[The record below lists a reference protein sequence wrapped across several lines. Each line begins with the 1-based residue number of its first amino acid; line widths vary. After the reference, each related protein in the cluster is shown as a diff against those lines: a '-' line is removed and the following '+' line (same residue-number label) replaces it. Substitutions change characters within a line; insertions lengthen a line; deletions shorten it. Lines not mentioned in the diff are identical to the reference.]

1 MRTVNVRWDGA
12 LERFTA
18 LGTHRGQ
25 ELVINAPHTPG
36 AHHPPTGF
44 SATELLLAGAAACS
58 AWDVLE
64 ILRKRRE
71 QISSLEVTV
80 EGHQQADPPWTYE
93 RLVLHFRIAGTNLVP
108 SVMSR
113 VLRLSIV
120 GYCSVLA
127 TLRGVAQIEATLELV
142 DAEGVSSGRL
152 SVSLDVEPV
161 ESAESAESAESEPA
175 TDADI
180 DVDAPITDE
189 D

>member
-1 MRTVNVRWDGA
+1 MRTVNVKWDGA
-12 LERFTA
+12 LEHFTA

-25 ELVINAPHTPG
+25 ELVINAPHTPA

-71 QISSLEVTV
+71 QVTSLDVEI
-80 EGHQQADPPWTYE
+80 EGHQQPDPPWTYQ
-93 RLVLHFRIAGTNLVP
+93 RLVLHYRIGGTDLVP
-108 SVMSR
+108 GVLSR
-113 VLRLSIV
+113 VVRLSIV

-127 TLRGVAQIEATLELV
+127 TLRGVAQVEATLELI
-142 DAEGVSSGRL
+142 DDTGMSSGRL
-152 SVSLDVEPV
+152 PVSLEVEPPDM
-161 ESAESAESAESEPA
+161 AIAP
-175 TDADI
+175 DADPP
-180 DVDAPITDE
+180 VTDE